1 VTRLRASVPLRRRTG
16 VAIGAV
22 AAVAAFCLYY
32 SHASRP
38 FGYDEAETVGNFV
51 RQGSLLRPFTHQ
63 IVFNNHP
70 MMSFLLV
77 LVGSVGGYHE
87 TAMRLLPALL
97 GAATVGVFAW
107 WADRRYRWPAAIGGA
122 AVLATVPLFVEQAR
136 QARGY
141 MLIVFCA
148 LVASIVLVDDVRSRA
163 GRVTYVAAIA
173 IAVATHLYAG
183 LVVLAHAGYI
193 VGEYK
198 TRRWRLVDLA
208 IGVAVGAL
216 AYVAII
222 RKMLDVASYSR
233 GVAHPDFPRLVEHGL
248 LGERRLAMW
257 LLLGFAAV
265 CAIGLVL
272 ARRRDV
278 ALAFVLPAAAV
289 LWVWKVNE
297 PQYLYARFLVAAALP
312 LAAAVAWTL
321 KRVPAL
327 LPVALLAAWLV
338 LQPQLRHLNHEPPV
352 KQLAQLVDATR
363 ARGLQPCAF
372 SPWALGAYT
381 ELPPQV
387 REVGQADG
395 CDVIVQVGGFGAD
408 LVPRL
413 RDDYRY
419 AWRVGNGTVL
429 SQVPRA
435 ELEPPTR

>member
-1 VTRLRASVPLRRRTG
+1 LPLRQRTG

-22 AAVAAFCLYY
+22 AAVVAFCFYF
-32 SHASRP
+32 SHANRP

-87 TAMRLLPALL
+87 ATMRLLPAIL

-107 WADRRYRWPAAIGGA
+107 WAERRYGWAGAIGGA

-148 LVASIVLVDDVRSRA
+148 LIASIVLVDDVRSRA
-163 GRVTYVAAIA
+163 GRVLYVVAIA
-173 IAVATHLYAG
+173 LAVATHLYAM
-183 LVVLAHAGYI
+183 LVALAHLGYI
-193 VGEYK
+193 LGELK
-198 TRRWRLVDLA
+198 TRRWRLVDLGA
-208 IGVAVGAL
+208 GVAIGAL

-222 RKMLDVASYSR
+222 RKMIEVASGSR
-233 GVAHPDFPRLVEHGL
+233 GVAHPEFPDLVEHGL
-248 LGERRLAMW
+248 LGERRLSMW
-257 LLLGFAAV
+257 LLFAFAVV
-265 CAIGLVL
+265 CAIGL

-278 ALAFVLPAAAV
+278 VLAAVLPAAAV
-289 LWVWKVNE
+289 LWIWKVNE
-297 PQYLYARFLVAAALP
+297 PLYLYARFLVAAALP

-321 KRVPAL
+321 KRWPLL
-327 LPVALLAAWLV
+327 LPVALLAAWAMLD
-338 LQPQLRHLNHEPPV
+338 PQLPGLHREPPV
-352 KQLAQLVDATR
+352 KQLAQLVDSAR
-363 ARGLQPCAF
+363 AHGLQPCAF
-372 SPWALGAYT
+372 SPWPLGAYT

-387 REVGQADG
+387 REAGQERG

-408 LVPRL
+408 LVPQL
-413 RDDYRY
+413 RSEYRY

-435 ELEPPTR
+435 ELEPSTR

>member
-1 VTRLRASVPLRRRTG
+1 
-16 VAIGAV
+16 VAIGVV
-22 AAVAAFCLYY
+22 AAVVACCFYLW
-32 SHASRP
+32 HASRP

-77 LVGSVGGYHE
+77 LVGSVAGYHE
-87 TAMRLLPALL
+87 TAMRVLPAVL

-107 WADRRYRWPAAIGGA
+107 WADRRYGWAGAIGGA

-163 GRVTYVAAIA
+163 GRVVYVAAIA
-173 IAVATHLYAG
+173 TAVATHLYAG

-193 VGEYK
+193 LGELR

-208 IGVAVGAL
+208 VGVAIGAL

-222 RKMLDVASYSR
+222 RKMIEVARDSR
-233 GVAHPDFPRLVEHGL
+233 GVAHPEFPRLVGHGL
-248 LGERRLAMW
+248 LGEHRLAMW
-257 LLLGFAAV
+257 VLLGFAAV
-265 CAIGLVL
+265 CAIGL

-278 ALAFVLPAAAV
+278 VLAAALPAAAV

-297 PQYLYARFLVAAALP
+297 PLYLYARFLVPAALP
-312 LAAAVAWTL
+312 LAAAVAWAL
-321 KRVPAL
+321 KRWPWL
-327 LPVALLAAWLV
+327 LPVALLAAWSV
-338 LQPQLRHLNHEPPV
+338 LQPQFEGLDREPPV
-352 KQLAQLVDATR
+352 KHLAQLVDHAR

-387 REVGQADG
+387 RKVDAARG
-395 CDVIVQVGGFGAD
+395 CDVIVQVGGFTAG

-413 RDDYRY
+413 RDRYAY
-419 AWRVGNGTVL
+419 AWRVGNGIVL

-435 ELEPPTR
+435 ELETAPRSP